1 MRAMSEQP
9 IHVSPN
15 SHMPQAD
22 NLTLRE
28 LEVLELLQRGMR
40 NQGIA
45 EHLSISTR
53 TVESHV
59 AQIMDKMGATSR
71 TEAIRTAI
79 ETGIIAS

>member
-28 LEVLELLQRGMR
+28 LEVLELLH
-40 NQGIA
+40 QGIA

-59 AQIMDKMGATSR
+59 AQIMAKMGATSR

>member
-22 NLTLRE
+22 DLTLRE
-28 LEVLELLQRGMR
+28 LEVLELLQQGMR
-40 NQGIA
+40 SQGIA